1 MKNMHAK
8 IYMDCCRHL
17 LNWQIQIRANGIT
30 LKLRY
35 ASRTFNLLAIFR
47 IPTKLFIR
55 VCVCVRIFTTNLFHR
70 CTFCPP
76 HANVKLFS
84 VQANKFQF
92 CHIDFLW
99 LIFVE
104 CEHFVQCNTLTCNT
118 YLSNSAN
125 SKSTMKCWRWFLA
138 VSAMPTTTRTLVR
151 THLEIRFAFELTSSQ
166 CKITTT
172 FSQRKLL
179 SAKC

>member
-1 MKNMHAK
+1 MYQAWKICMQEYTWIFVVIYWIGKFKYEQMELLWNFVMH
-8 IYMDCCRHL
+8 
-17 LNWQIQIRANGIT
+17 RAHST
-30 LKLRY
+30 YWR
-35 ASRTFNLLAIFR
+35 
-47 IPTKLFIR
+47 LFVFQQNYLF

-118 YLSNSAN
+118 YSSTIAN
-125 SKSTMKCWRWFLA
+125 SKSTMKCWRWF
-138 VSAMPTTTRTLVR
+138 
-151 THLEIRFAFELTSSQ
+151 
-166 CKITTT
+166 
-172 FSQRKLL
+172 
-179 SAKC
+179 